1 MKTVVDLGREIKAKY
16 PGKYDDMS
24 DAELGRAIK
33 KKYPQ
38 YSDYEDV
45 AIAAGEWQHPSA
57 PSIPTQRA
65 DLLEQVKH
73 HYNPRNG
80 RFTAWWKRGQ
90 ADQRN
95 KLLQVLNEEQVKVIE
110 RATILE
116 EQILAGRK
124 RLVEFEAFVTRYA
137 SELVQIRANEE
148 LILQAL
154 SRGLSVQSDQA
165 LRVESEMSSLRVGE
179 AHALSEVKVREHR
192 KLKDID
198 LNARWR
204 EIQQD
209 SDAADLAQLGDYLL
223 IKKLHQELMEAREKR
238 HAIEVSSRPRKLKE
252 ELLAD
257 YDEFIARIKA
267 KINERET
274 GHIQTQNGKEA
285 RGAKAATKSRANYP
299 PAREV
304 DKSKLQVLL
313 VDCLFH

>member
-1 MKTVVDLGREIKAKY
+1 MKTVIDLGREIKKKY

-24 DAELGRAIK
+24 DVELGRAIK
-33 KKYPQ
+33 AKYPQ

-45 AIAAGEWQHPSA
+45 AIGEWQHPSVPA
-57 PSIPTQRA
+57 VPVQRA
-65 DLLEQVKH
+65 NLLEQVKH

-80 RFTAWWKRGQ
+80 RFTAWWKRGK

-124 RLVEFEAFVTRYA
+124 RMVEFEAFVTRYA

-154 SRGLSVQSDQA
+154 ARGLSVEHHQT

-179 AHALSEVKVREHR
+179 AQALSEVKVREHHR
-192 KLKDID
+192 LKDID
-198 LNARWR
+198 LQARWK

-209 SDAADLAQLGDYLL
+209 SDAADLAQLGDYLV
-223 IKKLHQELMEAREKR
+223 IKKLHQELMEAREQR
-238 HAIEVSSRPRKLKE
+238 HAIKVSSRPRELKE
-252 ELLAD
+252 DLLAD

-267 KINERET
+267 KINEREAGQAGRISST
-274 GHIQTQNGKEA
+274 NGKEA
-285 RGAKAATKSRANYP
+285 RGTKKASNSRADYP
-299 PAREV
+299 PASDE
-304 DKSKLQVLL
+304 D
-313 VDCLFH
+313 